1 MIDTSTDT
9 DSRTTSTEVL
19 EKCRLF
25 LSWIKAVLGAT
36 RRSAQKTEAA
46 HASRCI
52 RASFTA
58 EAFQDTGID
67 PSDATGIPSWQPDL
81 PFFMQR
87 GFGRK

>member
-1 MIDTSTDT
+1 MIHKSDDT
-9 DSRTTSTEVL
+9 DSRAASTEVL
-19 EKCRLF
+19 DKCRLF
-25 LSWIKAVLGAT
+25 LSWIETVLGAS
-36 RRSAQKTEAA
+36 RRPAQKAEAA